1 VSQHGFAG
9 WRAHPLVQLTRARVL
24 EFLREPEAVFWV
36 FIFPLLL
43 AVALGVAF
51 RSQPPKPLPVGIEA
65 GAQAEA
71 RRAALAASE
80 ALAPEI
86 LAADVAER
94 ALATGRVA
102 VVVRA
107 TDPPTYWFDPTRP
120 ESREARLHVDDA
132 LQRAAGR
139 SDPLTAREERLTAR
153 GSRYIDFLVPGL
165 LGMNLMGTGMW
176 AIGFSL
182 VQQRNGKLLKLFVA
196 SPMRRWHLLAAQVL
210 GRLVFLTLEVT
221 VLVAFAALALKVPM
235 RGSLVLLA
243 LVTVVGAMTFV
254 GLGLLVASRPRTIE
268 GVSGLMNLVM
278 FPMWIGSGTFFSTER
293 FPPSAQPFV
302 QALPLTAIN
311 DALRAVMLHGDGLA
325 RVAPELAILLAWAV
339 VSFAL
344 ALRFFR
350 WQ

>member
-1 VSQHGFAG
+1 MTAAPFSG
-9 WRAHPLVQLTRARVL
+9 WRGHPLVQLTRARVL

-36 FIFPLLL
+36 FIFPILL

-51 RSQPPKPLPVGIEA
+51 RSQEPKPLPVGIEA
-65 GAQAEA
+65 GPQAEA
-71 RRAALAASE
+71 RLE
-80 ALAPEI
+80 ALKASTALVPQIVAPSE
-86 LAADVAER
+86 AER
-94 ALATGRVA
+94 ALATGKVA
-102 VVVRA
+102 VVVRS
-107 TDPPTYWFDPTRP
+107 TDPPTYWYDTTRP

-139 SDPLTAREERLTAR
+139 ADPVAPREEKLTAR

-176 AIGFSL
+176 SIGFSL
-182 VQQRNGKLLKLFVA
+182 VQQRNGKLLKLYVA

-221 VLVAFAALALKVPM
+221 LLVAFAVWVLKVPL
-235 RGSLVLLA
+235 RGSVLLLA
-243 LVTVVGAMTFV
+243 LVTIVGAMTFV
-254 GLGLLVASRPRTIE
+254 GIGLLIAARPRTIE

-293 FPPSAQPFV
+293 FPQSVQPFV
-302 QALPLTAIN
+302 QALPLTALN
-311 DALRAVMLHGDGLA
+311 DALRDVMLHGDSLRA
-325 RVAPELAILLAWAV
+325 MVPEIGILLAWGI
-339 VSFAL
+339 VSFGL